1 MWLLHE
7 NKSTTQRV
15 KVPNRKVVIMDYKI
29 TETTIGPV
37 ITWGEEL
44 ITLQDVPTLLDIAY
58 THPSFL
64 KDLHDAIQRGMESAF
79 SDQVEAF
86 KMNMNFHSP
95 KANAYTASANQYI
108 AFIAGPWPQ
117 YRKVMD
123 SQ

>member
-1 MWLLHE
+1 M
-7 NKSTTQRV
+7 N
-15 KVPNRKVVIMDYKI
+15 YKI

-86 KMNMNFHSP
+86 KINMNFHSP
-95 KANAYTASANQYI
+95 KTNAYIASANQYI